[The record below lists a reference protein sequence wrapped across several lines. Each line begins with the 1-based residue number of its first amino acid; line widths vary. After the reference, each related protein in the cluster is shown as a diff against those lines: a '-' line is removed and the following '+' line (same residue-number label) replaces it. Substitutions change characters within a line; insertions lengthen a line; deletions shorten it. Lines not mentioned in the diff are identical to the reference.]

1 MKEGAFLF
9 ALRAAAK
16 VAFAT
21 TATACAGSVLV
32 ERDEDV
38 ETDETETEEGSTSGS
53 SASSSSASAASSTVA
68 SGSSSSTGI
77 VENPTCEQP
86 AAGWEIYDPGTFA
99 CCVDVIAT
107 EMVEGALPIDAD
119 EKVQGCCTQLVTDN
133 YEALWSGEPLVH
145 DAPADVLAACCVLR
159 HGNPGCTPWG
169 PPTPPHEDLD
179 GSVSGESRWL
189 DVRAEAALL
198 APAVPVLPA
207 LSDAAIETWRG
218 RMANE
223 SASSSVFAALARQ
236 LEEAGAPEGDVLA
249 CDAFSEE
256 ERRHGVLCG
265 AVVEAL
271 GGEAIAVLPAPEP
284 FPRHEGVSAIEAAI
298 RNVLSVGCL
307 SETVAV
313 ALIGAERAEMPE
325 GELRDLLTRIWADEI
340 GHARFGWS
348 FVERE
353 LSRLDDA
360 ARARLSLYLRV
371 AFRHLERHELA
382 HLPVTSRPPSE
393 GASLGLCDGRA
404 ARNLFYATVTRVI
417 VPRLDQMGLMASLA
431 WESRNA
437 PRAPAS
443 LRACA

>member
-21 TATACAGSVLV
+21 TAAGCAGSVLV

-38 ETDETETEEGSTSGS
+38 ETDETEAEQGSTS
-53 SASSSSASAASSTVA
+53 ASPATSGGSTVS
-68 SGSSSSTGI
+68 SGSSSSTGAVDVPI
-77 VENPTCEQP
+77 TCEAP
-86 AAGWEIYDPGTFA
+86 AAGWEAYDEATFA
-99 CCVDVIAT
+99 CCVGSIAA
-107 EMVEGALPIDAD
+107 EIDQGPLPFDAD
-119 EKVQGCCTQLVTDN
+119 ENTQGCCAQLVVEN
-133 YEALWSGEPLVH
+133 YDALWSGTQLVH

-159 HGNPGCTPWG
+159 HGNPACTPWG
-169 PPTPPHEDLD
+169 PPTPPHEDFD
-179 GSVSGESRWL
+179 DAVSGESRWL
-189 DVRAEAALL
+189 DLRAEAARL
-198 APAVPVLPA
+198 APEVPSLPG
-207 LSDAAIETWRG
+207 LESAAIETWRG

-223 SASSSVFAALARQ
+223 TASSAVFAALARQ
-236 LEEAGAPEGDVLA
+236 LEEAGAPRVDVLA
-249 CDAFSEE
+249 CETFSDEE
-256 ERRHGVLCG
+256 KRHGVLCG

-284 FPRHEGVSAIEAAI
+284 FPRHEGVSAVEAAV

-313 ALIGAERAEMPE
+313 ALIGAERAEMPD
-325 GELRDLLTRIWADEI
+325 GQLRDLLTRIWADEI

-353 LSRLDDA
+353 VPRLDDA

-382 HLPVTSRPPSE
+382 HLPVSSCPPRE
-393 GASLGLCDGRA
+393 GVRLGLCDGRA

-417 VPRLDQMGLMASLA
+417 VRRLDEMGLMASLA
-431 WESRNA
+431 WESRNDS
-437 PRAPAS
+437 RAPAS
-443 LRACA
+443 LRASA

>member
-21 TATACAGSVLV
+21 TAAGCAGSVLV
-32 ERDEDV
+32 DRDEDV
-38 ETDETETEEGSTSGS
+38 ETDESEAEDGSASTTSATGGTSAGSTVSSG
-53 SASSSSASAASSTVA
+53 A
-68 SGSSSSTGI
+68 SSSTGT
-77 VENPTCEQP
+77 VDVPTKCDAP
-86 AAGWEIYDPGTFA
+86 PAGWEAYDEATFA
-99 CCVDVIAT
+99 CCVGSIAS
-107 EMVEGALPIDAD
+107 EMVDGALPVDAD
-119 EKVQGCCTQLVTDN
+119 DHIQGCCAQLVVEN
-133 YEALWSGEPLVH
+133 YEALWSGTQLVH
-145 DAPADVLAACCVLR
+145 DAPADVLSACCVLR
-159 HGNPGCTPWG
+159 HGNPACTPWG
-169 PPTPPHEDLD
+169 PPTPPHEDFD
-179 GSVSGESRWL
+179 DAVSGESRWL
-189 DVRAEAALL
+189 DLRAEAARL
-198 APAVPVLPA
+198 APEVPSLPG
-207 LSDAAIETWRG
+207 LESAAIETWRG

-223 SASSSVFAALARQ
+223 TASSGVFAALARQ
-236 LEEAGAPEGDVLA
+236 LEEAGAPLADVVA
-249 CDAFSEE
+249 CETFSDEE
-256 ERRHGVLCG
+256 KRHGVLCG

-284 FPRHEGVSAIEAAI
+284 FPRHEGVSAVEAAI

-313 ALIGAERAEMPE
+313 ALIGAERAEMPD

-353 LSRLDDA
+353 VPRLDDA

-382 HLPVTSRPPSE
+382 HLPVGSRPPRE
-393 GASLGLCDGRA
+393 GVRLGLCDGRA

-417 VPRLDQMGLMASLA
+417 VRRLDEMGLMASLA
-431 WESRNA
+431 WESRNDS
-437 PRAPAS
+437 RAPAS
-443 LRACA
+443 LRASA